1 MFQEEKIV
9 RVTFLFFFYK
19 QRNFVFRERKSI
31 RGRKRENK
39 VGRIQIEYE
48 RILEESFTTVLFFVK
63 IFNL

>member
-9 RVTFLFFFYK
+9 RVTFLFFFYT

-48 RILEESFTTVLFFVK
+48 RILEESFTTVLFLVK

>member
-9 RVTFLFFFYK
+9 RVTFLFFFYT